1 MTINRCGQLFFP
13 SVAAYQFLLF
23 PKELAYLYNEG
34 IMLLRH
40 LAGIDKNGLNSLDPV
55 DLFQLCAS
63 NRENSEAWS
72 EFLRRYAIKLR
83 FFIRGTLRQVLGYSE
98 DSGFAITSSGIQE
111 GDLFQ
116 NAIVRL
122 VENDCAAMKRFSGT
136 SENELL
142 AYIAVICRSTVM
154 DTLRRNNALKRRSP
168 AIGPDESV
176 AGSDSYHRPLESPRF
191 ERIILARELVSLI
204 SQTIKSHSGDVTNRD
219 KLVFK
224 LHFLDGLSYSQI
236 AQCGGIN
243 LSKAGVE
250 KLLKRLV
257 ERVQT
262 IALSGKSEEALQ

>member
-1 MTINRCGQLFFP
+1 MDN
-13 SVAAYQFLLF
+13 A
-23 PKELAYLYNEG
+23 K
-34 IMLLRH
+34 
-40 LAGIDKNGLNSLDPV
+40 LNILDPV
-55 DLFQLCAS
+55 DLFQICAS

-72 EFLRRYAIKLR
+72 EFLRRYTSKLK
-83 FFIRGTLRQVLGYSE
+83 FFIRGTLHQVLGHSANP
-98 DSGFAITSSGIQE
+98 DFSITTGGIQE

-116 NAIVRL
+116 NAILRL
-122 VENDCAAMKRFSGT
+122 VENDCAAMKRFSGI

-142 AYIAVICRSTVM
+142 AYLAVICRSAVL

-168 AIGPDESV
+168 AIGSEESV
-176 AGSDSYHRPLESPRF
+176 AGSDNTHRLMESPRF
-191 ERIILARELVSLI
+191 ERLILAREIAGLI
-204 SQTIKSHSGDVTNRD
+204 SQTIKSHSGSVPDRD

-224 LHFLDGLSYSQI
+224 LHFFDGLSYSQI

-262 IALSGKSEEALQ
+262 IATSGKSGEALQ

>member
-1 MTINRCGQLFFP
+1 MTINRCDELFFP
-13 SVAAYQFLLF
+13 SMTTYAFLLI
-23 PKELAYLYNEG
+23 PKELGCLYNKG

-40 LAGIDKNGLNSLDPV
+40 TAGINSDNLNSLDPV
-55 DLFQLCAS
+55 DLFRICAS

-72 EFLRRYAIKLR
+72 EFLHRYAVKLK
-83 FFIRGTLRQVLGYSE
+83 FFIRGTLRQMLGQAE
-98 DSGFAITSSGIQE
+98 NPGFSITSSGVQE
-111 GDLFQ
+111 LDLFQ

-122 VENDCAAMKRFSGT
+122 VENDCVAMKRFSGT

-142 AYIAVICRSTVM
+142 AYLAVICRSTVL

-176 AGSDSYHRPLESPRF
+176 AGSNSFHRPLESPRF
-191 ERIILARELVSLI
+191 ERIILARELVSLV
-204 SQTIKSHSGDVTNRD
+204 SQTIKSHSGNVSDRD

-236 AQCGGIN
+236 SQCGGIN